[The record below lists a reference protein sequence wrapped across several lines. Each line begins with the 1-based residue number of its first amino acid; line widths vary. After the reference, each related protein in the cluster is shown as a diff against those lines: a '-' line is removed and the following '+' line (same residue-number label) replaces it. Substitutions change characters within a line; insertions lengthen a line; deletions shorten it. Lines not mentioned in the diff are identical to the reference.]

1 MNEQQ
6 QFTGREMGLLKCA
19 SAKKFHIL
27 HLEEKL
33 NEQYKFMLS
42 LISEGKIAEEDAWRW
57 VKKTKLTTQVD
68 SSLFGEYTEIKDYE
82 RKDGKIVKAHYIDG
96 VFRGTIHA
104 LGNKPV
110 GVMKKY
116 VITRERFNIQRGG
129 ELVSEIFIVKR
140 RRVLLC
146 GDCNDPECDGLDCD
160 IPEGNVRSMVFQ
172 RPSAKPLEPGSVD
185 DDDDVPLAQLRRR

>member
-6 QFTGREMGLLKCA
+6 QFTSREMGLLKCA
-19 SAKKFHIL
+19 SAKKFHIAL
-27 HLEEKL
+27 LEQKL
-33 NEQYKFMLS
+33 NDQHKFMLS

-82 RKDGKIVKAHYIDG
+82 RKDGKIVKAHYIDDDR
-96 VFRGTIHA
+96 FCGTLHQ

-110 GVMKKY
+110 GVMKTY
-116 VITRERFNIQRGG
+116 VITRRRFNIQRGKEG
-129 ELVSEIFIVKR
+129 EIFVPIVVK
-140 RRVLLC
+140 L
-146 GDCNDPECDGLDCD
+146 
-160 IPEGNVRSMVFQ
+160 
-172 RPSAKPLEPGSVD
+172 